1 MKSRMCKKLKQN
13 KAFTLMEMMVVLTL
27 VVTLLAIS
35 VVGISDWSKKL
46 KMAELDNYAKSVYLE
61 AQNQLAAMKAE
72 GSLPTLYNEFVDDED
87 GIYYAEYK
95 GRNLTVQPADYNLE
109 LFGDFYKGI
118 YYFTDADAVT
128 KLFIP
133 EISMSDEYGN
143 YLVEVNLKTGDVY
156 GVLYWEDTNEYLT
169 VANIPEDKTYSE
181 VVYGKINA
189 MEVKGGANNRSLESR
204 SEYEIGY
211 YGGNG
216 GDSIAT
222 SGYRLNQDVKIVN
235 DEELYLE
242 ISYDLNDVTIGQ
254 VGEVINQFDIEI
266 TIKGETSGAEW
277 IHKHVLIDN
286 NYREA
291 APRFITVFLLD
302 GMGEKQSFADIVAS
316 INTANG
322 DTLTGS
328 FIPGENLEISV
339 KTIYQHGGIILKE
352 QSNAYRTN
360 SLFHDVTDLYVEG
373 GAEQIVERT
382 IGVSAV
388 RHLKNLGVAKY
399 NGDIVTT
406 ANGKQVGS
414 YVIVQKDD
422 IDLDKAVY
430 AFKTD
435 ERNNIIFTSPENT
448 PISFIEPITNDAIF
462 WNGTKVK
469 VDGNNYVIRN
479 LVVQESA
486 NGTTDV
492 GLFRKANN
500 AHFVN
505 VKLEDYTL
513 TAPESST
520 NVGGLVGFA
529 KESKIEQSGV
539 YLMPYFRDETGA
551 KQYYS
556 QLRGE
561 RGNIMMDHYTSMMVT
576 GGTVVGGLAG
586 KVVGTEITDS
596 FTAVQVSG
604 VNKVGGLVGEA
615 HGKAPSGN
623 TVEGFVP
630 TTNISQYVTIENCYA
645 SGDVT
650 AKRNTAGGLIGYA
663 EQLCVYNTYT
673 TSDVKCS
680 TTVGGFVAHAV
691 SSYFRECKSYG
702 EVLNFEGNDNFAQ
715 NTAGGFFAK
724 QTSSNADLTNVAYLS
739 QVGYNSND
747 DAFIDDH
754 LFKKEYKDLADAT
767 STGTAANSHP
777 YDGNLMFKAFPYKMV
792 TNNHYGD
799 WPIQYFINTS
809 LVYYEKYADD
819 TYGYYSVTKLTDA
832 SQTSTDANKY
842 VWVLDSLRDD
852 VECREDGY
860 AILTMF
866 YLDSVDYQV
875 YQYADKTD
883 DKVNNPFWQVARNQK
898 NEAIKGTLK
907 MVEDPLQAGSGKM
920 VNLTQQGSLVFN
932 AYEEAADRPYSVNY
946 RDKEIKSSFV
956 TNGMYLYQL
965 PYELQN
971 TYRYDVNDFYDVIVF
986 DDGYAKGNTP
996 VEGYSPTPVIDDE
1009 QYYYCPHFPK
1019 LAVNPGMDK
1028 VSADQAGT
1036 ELYKHLGQP
1045 TEVAIRTA
1053 RHLNNLGRVPYYW
1066 NNRGG
1071 ATDVI
1076 KYNQELDINFGT
1088 YARWEANEMDQMY
1101 CGKLYNLLAFD
1112 TDYAN
1117 QPIGQN
1123 AQETTGYGAFQN
1135 DYNGNYNKIID
1146 YCVKSDKQYVGLFG
1160 EIYKDTQYVVKGKQ
1174 ITNVVLSVSDENKGK
1189 TGNYLTADEANQNN
1203 AGLIISEYQAES
1215 SSSNRAGVGSLV
1227 GSDFTVGSG
1236 FASDDTNWKQ
1246 KVNDQIYT
1254 VYNCASEGYQVQYHV
1269 STPKSGYKQPLG
1281 IAMGGLIGYSR
1292 GNIAHSSADNDIKLV
1307 LGATLN
1313 AKTSGVSIGG
1323 FAGST
1328 FYGTT
1333 FNCYAGGTIDVDA
1346 QGNRI
1351 DSLYIGGFCPGWLDA
1366 PGVKSTG
1373 SNVKVAYANVYSYTR
1388 ITDRV
1393 RTVPKTG
1400 SGDFNHFIPVV
1411 SRMVMSYNNGWSDAA
1426 SSGHKGASV
1435 PGFAYYLTT
1444 PEMQAAINE
1453 NSSSCKAYYEN
1464 DGSKNPK
1471 TCDIVTHYQ
1480 LSDFNWVKKN
1490 ESFYSTAGSFI
1501 GIGAGYAPVE
1511 FADTVGY
1518 PTLQKAQN
1526 QPAYTFPAFVKT
1538 AVGIDGAGNE
1548 LYEYVHYGSC
1558 PEAPIDPLKQP
1569 NKKLVSETHFEIG
1582 YDHNGWG
1589 NNQDTYPVKLYLL
1602 EDGSYYVEFSF
1613 TKAYM
1618 DNHSGALATE
1628 YLYAIAQIPGLQ
1640 NNGRQIYLTFNSDGT
1655 CGTSRTSS
1663 DEVTITSDIR
1673 PDVVYGL
1680 YIRGITDLNTNANE
1694 QSITWELV
1702 VK

>member
-189 MEVKGGANNRSLESR
+189 MEVKGGSNNRSLESR

-211 YGGNG
+211 YGGTG

-222 SGYRLNQDVKIVN
+222 SGYRLNQEVKIVN

-277 IHKHVLIDN
+277 IHKHVLNDN

-388 RHLKNLGVAKY
+388 RHLKNLGEAKY
-399 NGDIVTT
+399 NGEIVTT
-406 ANGKQVGS
+406 TNGKPVGS

-435 ERNNIIFTSPENT
+435 ERNNIIFTSPENA

-486 NGTTDV
+486 NDTTDV

-561 RGNIMMDHYTSMMVT
+561 RGNMMMDHYTSMMVT

-615 HGKAPSGN
+615 YGKAPSGN
-623 TVEGFVP
+623 TVEGFTP
-630 TTNISQYVTIENCYA
+630 TTNISQYVTIKNCYA

-650 AKRNTAGGLIGYA
+650 AKSNTAAGLIGYA
-663 EQLCVYNTYT
+663 EKLCVYNAYT

-747 DAFIDDH
+747 EAFVDDD
-754 LFKKEYKDLADAT
+754 LFKKEYKDLTDAT
-767 STGTAANSHP
+767 ATGTAANSHP

-832 SQTSTDANKY
+832 SQTGTDANKY

-866 YLDSVDYQV
+866 YLDSVDYTV
-875 YQYADKTD
+875 YQYKGNVPT
-883 DKVNNPFWQVARNQK
+883 WQQAVDQK
-898 NEAIKGTLK
+898 GTAIKGTLE
-907 MVEDPLQAGSGKM
+907 MVESQSAAGSGKM

-946 RDKEIKSSFV
+946 RDKEIRSSFV

-971 TYRYDVNDFYDVIVF
+971 TYRYDVKDFYDVIVF

-996 VEGYSPTPVIDDE
+996 TEGYNPTPVIDGE

-1036 ELYKHLGQP
+1036 GLYKHLGQP
-1045 TEVAIRTA
+1045 TEVAVRTA

-1071 ATDVI
+1071 AADVI
-1076 KYNQELDINFGT
+1076 TYNQELEINFGT
-1088 YARWEANEMDQMY
+1088 YARWNDDSLDQMY
-1101 CGKLYNLLAFD
+1101 CGKVYNLLAFNQE
-1112 TDYAN
+1112 YSN

-1123 AQETTGYGAFQN
+1123 AKETTGYGAFQN

-1146 YCVKSDKQYVGLFG
+1146 YCVKSSNQYVGLFG
-1160 EIYKDTQYVVKGKQ
+1160 EIYKAEGAKGAQ
-1174 ITNVVLSVSDENKGK
+1174 ISNVVMTVSSDNKGNK
-1189 TGNYLTADEANQNN
+1189 GNYLSADEKAQNN
-1203 AGLIISEYQAES
+1203 AGLIIGTYQDNS
-1215 SSSNRAGVGSLV
+1215 GKSGNNRNRTGVGSLV
-1227 GSDFTVGSG
+1227 GSDYTVGKAFES
-1236 FASDDTNWKQ
+1236 SDFTANRDKL
-1246 KVNDQIYT
+1246 IYT
-1254 VYNCASEGYQVQYHV
+1254 IYNCVSADYQVQYHV
-1269 STPKSGYKQPLG
+1269 GATQSGYQQPIG
-1281 IAMGGLIGYSR
+1281 IAVGGMIGYSR
-1292 GNIAHSSADNDIKLV
+1292 GNVAHSSAVNNITVVVRENLSEKNSAIAV
-1307 LGATLN
+1307 
-1313 AKTSGVSIGG
+1313 GG
-1323 FAGST
+1323 FAGSGY
-1328 FYGTT
+1328 YGTIL
-1333 FNCYAGGTIDVDA
+1333 NCYAGGVIDVDD
-1346 QGNRI
+1346 NNHVNYVDRMHI
-1351 DSLYIGGFCPGWLDA
+1351 SGFCPGWLTA
-1366 PGVKSTG
+1366 PGVSADSSST
-1373 SNVKVAYANVYSYTR
+1373 ANVVYVNIYSYAK
-1388 ITDRV
+1388 ITDRT
-1393 RTVPKTG
+1393 RFVPKSSG
-1400 SGDFNHFIPVV
+1400 GDFNYFIPTVGRGRLV
-1411 SRMVMSYNNGWSDAA
+1411 Y
-1426 SSGHKGASV
+1426 SSNKWGVTVDSGSTGISV
-1435 PGFAYYLTT
+1435 PGYSYYLST
-1444 PEMQAAINE
+1444 PEMLQVMNE
-1453 NSSSCKAYYEN
+1453 NSPDCKDYYEY
-1464 DGSKNPK
+1464 SKNSLPK
-1471 TCDIVTHYQ
+1471 TSDVATYYQ
-1480 LSDFNWVKKN
+1480 LSNKEWVNKNW
-1490 ESFYSTAGSFI
+1490 SFYNHGKSDYTSV
-1501 GIGAGYAPVE
+1501 YLKETSDYEHVE
-1511 FADTVGY
+1511 TLENGY
-1518 PTLQKAQN
+1518 P
-1526 QPAYTFPAFVKT
+1526 FPVYVKD
-1538 AVGIDGAGNE
+1538 AENK
-1548 LYEYVHYGSC
+1548 YVHYGDW
-1558 PEAPIDPLKQP
+1558 PENTIVEGTK
-1569 NKKLVSETHFEIG
+1569 VSDNGLNVSFE
-1582 YDHNGWG
+1582 Y
-1589 NNQDTYPVKLYLL
+1589 TYWSWSGILYLPKTTTTTGTFGWYQL
-1602 EDGSYYVEFSF
+1602 DGNTYYTDFYYTMGHTDVSSASLKIACQLPGFAS
-1613 TKAYM
+1613 
-1618 DNHSGALATE
+1618 NE
-1628 YLYAIAQIPGLQ
+1628 YLNFTMKPKV
-1640 NNGRQIYLTFNSDGT
+1640 NGSGVCEKNRDGYQTFYYDEGDQ
-1655 CGTSRTSS
+1655 SS
-1663 DEVTITSDIR
+1663 TLRPEVTYR
-1673 PDVVYGL
+1673 L
-1680 YIRGITDLNTNANE
+1680 YIYKNGNE
-1694 QSITWELV
+1694 YTWKLIEL
-1702 VK
+1702 